1 MGDLRV
7 FERLRTLETVYK
19 FLVEP
24 DHCDVMYTAE
34 YRHTVANA
42 LPGTLQELVLC
53 GNGFDLHDQVGPSI
67 HSLIEAKI
75 NGHLASL
82 NKLEYRLL
90 YTDSNGDDVEPPVF
104 EDLDDLVV
112 TCETQCV
119 TLTV

>member
-1 MGDLRV
+1 MGDLRGL
-7 FERLRTLETVYK
+7 ERLKTRETEYK
-19 FLVEP
+19 FLVES

-34 YRHTVANA
+34 YCQTVANA

-53 GNGFDLHDQVGPSI
+53 GNGFDLHHQVGSSI
-67 HSLIEAKI
+67 HSLVEAKI

-104 EDLDDLVV
+104 EDLDNLVA

-119 TLTV
+119 TLTI